1 MEMIKIRTM
10 FSSFLVAVLVSTV
23 FYSTLSLAASQGDLS
38 NLIEEKNEELGGL
51 NIQIQQT
58 QSTIGALQGQEVT
71 LERTIK
77 SLDAQIDQASYG
89 IRSSEVNIEKYGLE
103 LESLGYD
110 LKEVVEEIDIK
121 RIAVSEILRRVQQR
135 DDEGI
140 LELLLKHDTL
150 ADSVF
155 EIQSLQDLQ
164 SNLSLSVAQLDG
176 LQYRLEGNIEN
187 TETKKIGLED
197 ENLTLKNRKVILSD
211 QQDEKDRV
219 LKETKN
225 TESVYQQR
233 LAGLRLEQQGIL
245 DEISQ
250 IEDELRAR
258 FDPSSVPGKR
268 PGFFSWPV
276 TLKVDGG
283 DGVIS
288 QNYGETAYSSQYYKG
303 RPHNGTDIAAPLG
316 TKVYA
321 AAGGVI
327 ERVDYNGW
335 YYQYGRYILINH
347 GNNITTMYA
356 HLSQSIV
363 SSGQVVEK
371 GQLIG
376 YVGNT
381 GFSTGPHLHFGTYA
395 TPPGGWRQVNSKT
408 EGGLVSIPPA
418 AGLVPV
424 GVSINP
430 RDYL

>member
-1 MEMIKIRTM
+1 MLKIKTI
-10 FSSFLVAVLVSTV
+10 SSFVLITALASMV
-23 FYSTLSLAASQGDLS
+23 FYPGLTLAASQGDL
-38 NLIEEKNEELGGL
+38 NDLIEGKNEELEGL
-51 NIQIQQT
+51 STQIQQT
-58 QSTIGALQGQEVT
+58 QSTIGTLQVQEAT

-89 IRSSEVNIEKYGLE
+89 IRSSEVTIEKYGLE

-110 LKEVVEEIDIK
+110 LEEVIEEIDIK
-121 RIAVSEILRRVQQR
+121 QVAVSEILRQVQQR
-135 DDEGI
+135 DNEGI
-140 LELLLKHDTL
+140 LELLLKNDSL
-150 ADSVF
+150 ADSIL

-176 LQYRLEGNIEN
+176 LQYRLEGNIED
-187 TETKKIGLED
+187 TQTKKGGLED
-197 ENLTLKNRKVILSD
+197 ENVTLKNRKVILGD

-219 LKETKN
+219 LRETKN

-233 LAGLRLEQQGIL
+233 LSSLRAEQQKIL

-250 IEDELRAR
+250 IEDELKAR

-268 PGFFSWPV
+268 PGLFLWPV
-276 TLKVDGG
+276 TLKIDGG
-283 DGVIS
+283 SGIIS
-288 QNYGETAYSSQYYKG
+288 QNYGETAYSSRYYKG
-303 RPHNGTDIAAPLG
+303 RPHNGMDIAAPLG

-321 AAGGVI
+321 AAGGVV

-356 HLSQSIV
+356 HLSQSAV
-363 SSGQVVEK
+363 SSGQVIKK

-381 GFSTGPHLHFGTYA
+381 GFSTGSHLHFGAYA
-395 TPPGGWRQVNSKT
+395 TPPGGWRKVDSRS

-418 AGLVPV
+418 TGLVPI
-424 GVSINP
+424 GVTLNP